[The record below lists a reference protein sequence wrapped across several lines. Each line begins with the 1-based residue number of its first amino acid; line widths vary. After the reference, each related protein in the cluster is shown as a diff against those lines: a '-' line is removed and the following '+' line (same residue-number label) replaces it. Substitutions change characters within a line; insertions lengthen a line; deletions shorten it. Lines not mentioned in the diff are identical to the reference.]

1 MKAVKKRTG
10 SRFVWTPDNVAS
22 RDMARTVIRTY
33 IEHEQ
38 LRKALW
44 TAYPID
50 TYPPSTYDDNGLH
63 FAEVGAG
70 FGRLAPVLR
79 ETASKVTCF
88 EREPHL
94 VEKMQRFLPKV
105 NAVQVNALTNLPA
118 DDGSFELVMA
128 FTVLQHMS
136 DRDAVATLAEMAR
149 ISCGCVL
156 VVEDT
161 DPDHHY
167 VDEKNPTH
175 FTHGRDAGWYSEHLP
190 YFEIVNY
197 WPREVE
203 PGFTYK
209 GVPRPTVGEYMLF
222 ERAS

>member
-1 MKAVKKRTG
+1 MAVKARKQRKAG

-22 RDMARTVIRTY
+22 RNMARTVVRTY
-33 IEHEQ
+33 IEQRMLSQIIAE
-38 LRKALW
+38 L
-44 TAYPID
+44 
-50 TYPPSTYDDNGLH
+50 DDGQHDHNEH
-63 FAEVGAG
+63 FLFAAEVGAG
-70 FGRLAPVLR
+70 FGRMTVALANSSLTV
-79 ETASKVTCF
+79 TAF

-94 VEKMQRFLPKV
+94 IATMRRLLPSV
-105 NAVQVNALTNLPA
+105 AAVQVNSLGNLPSPA
-118 DDGSFELVMA
+118 EQFDLVLC

-136 DRDAVATLAEMAR
+136 DKDAVATLAEMAR
-149 ISCGCVL
+149 ISSRYVL

-161 DPDHHY
+161 DPEHHY
-167 VDEKNPTH
+167 VDPRDSTH
-175 FTHGRDAGWYSEHLP
+175 FTHGRTAGWYAEHLP
-190 YFEIVNY
+190 DFEIVNY